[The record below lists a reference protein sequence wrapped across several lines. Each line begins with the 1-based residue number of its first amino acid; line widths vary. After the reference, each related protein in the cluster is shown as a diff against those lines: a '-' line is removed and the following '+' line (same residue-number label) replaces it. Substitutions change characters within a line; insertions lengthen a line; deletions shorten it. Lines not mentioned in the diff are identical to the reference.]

1 MRLKLFVALLLA
13 ASGLALAHPA
23 RAQAYLTQP
32 VKVVVPTGPGS
43 IADTVTRL
51 IGQGLSVQ
59 LSQPVIIENRV
70 GANGIVGADA
80 VAKAPADGTTLIV
93 GNVSTH
99 AINAAL
105 YPKLPYDPVRDFA
118 PVSLVGFVPYILVV
132 ADSVPAKNA
141 AELLALARSS
151 PGKLTY
157 ATGSAPSIVAMEMI
171 KRAAGVDVLQVNYK
185 TVPQGMTDVLSGR
198 IDMMVADTGVAM
210 PQIRTGKV
218 RAILT
223 AASARTA
230 LLPDVPSL
238 PEAGLPKLDVLGW
251 WGWYAP
257 AGTPS
262 AAIQRMYEAL
272 VKVTG
277 QKALQERVAE
287 FGAELR
293 GGSPADLTAF
303 TQQQSAMY
311 ARIIK
316 EAGIKPEQ

>member
-1 MRLKLFVALLLA
+1 MRLKQLVAAFVSAACSLFI
-13 ASGLALAHPA
+13 SGPA
-23 RAQAYLTQP
+23 PAQAYLTQP
-32 VKVVVPTGPGS
+32 VKIVVPTGPGS

-51 IGQGLSVQ
+51 IAQGLSTQ
-59 LSQPVIIENRV
+59 LSQPFIVENRV

-80 VAKAPADGTTLIV
+80 VAKAPADGTTMIV

-105 YPKLPYDPVRDFA
+105 YAKLPYDPVRDFS

-132 ADSVPAKNA
+132 ADGVPAKNI
-141 AELLALARSS
+141 AELLELARSR

-185 TVPQGMTDVLSGR
+185 TVPQGMIDVLSGR
-198 IDMMVADTGVAM
+198 IDMMVADTGVAI

-218 RAILT
+218 RAVLT
-223 AASARTA
+223 AASARTP

-238 PEAGLPKLDVLGW
+238 TEAGLPKLDVLGW

-257 AGTPS
+257 AGTPP
-262 AAIQRMYEAL
+262 AAVNRVYEAL

-277 QKALQERVAE
+277 QKPLQERVAE

-293 GGSPADLTAF
+293 GGSPAELTAF
-303 TQQQSAMY
+303 THQQSAMY

-316 EAGIKPEQ
+316 EAGIKPE

>member
-1 MRLKLFVALLLA
+1 MRFKLLFVAA
-13 ASGLALAHPA
+13 FGIAVAPPAL
-23 RAQAYLTQP
+23 AQAYLTQP

-51 IGQGLSVQ
+51 IGQGLGNQ

-80 VAKAPADGTTLIV
+80 VAKAPPDGTTLIV

-132 ADSVPAKNA
+132 ANGVEAKNV
-141 AELLALARSS
+141 AELLALARAR

-218 RAILT
+218 RAVLT
-223 AASARTA
+223 AASARTP

-257 AGTPS
+257 AGTPA
-262 AAIQRMYEAL
+262 AAINRIYEAL
-272 VKVTG
+272 VKVTA
-277 QKALQERVAE
+277 QKPLQERVAE

-293 GGSPADLTAF
+293 GGSPAELTAF

-316 EAGIKPEQ
+316 EAGIKPE